1 MTPRSNRALQSTFKP
16 RAERA
21 TTPARHAPVARPV
34 VRVADM
40 PPRPQPQGFGS
51 AFFLFCL
58 FTFILIG
65 RPQDYLPALLPLRP
79 ALVMTA
85 LTVLV
90 TILTAASRPKRAGLL
105 HEGESRLYLLFFV
118 AMCISIP
125 FSVHRRVSFEAVIL
139 SYVVNVAFFALFILH
154 VDRMDKMRRIA
165 LVIVVSSFIFTVLA
179 LRNGTFFAG
188 RYRIGGGMYD
198 ANDIAFVEISLMA
211 FSTWVLVGA
220 FRWGAK
226 LAALA
231 SILLGSL
238 LTLYTASRGGLLG
251 LSTFFILFVMLGVP
265 RVKASMKLA
274 MCIALVGVAYM
285 NAGKINIERFS
296 TLGSIANDYNFE
308 EFGRAEIW
316 GRGVRMFTANPLTG
330 VGVQGFPIAIGAMRQ
345 QDNRIPVW
353 QAAHSAYL
361 QVLAETGIVGIGSF
375 VLLVGTCLVTFARVR
390 RRGKTLADPGIG
402 LLSGL
407 LLMGFIAQLIS
418 AVFLSQAYSMFFT
431 LMFAVSAALKR
442 IAAEAAPAQEAVPAT
457 RLMRPR

>member
-1 MTPRSNRALQSTFKP
+1 MTPRSNRALQSGFKP
-16 RAERA
+16 RAERVS
-21 TTPARHAPVARPV
+21 APMRQPPTVRPV
-34 VRVADM
+34 VRVAD
-40 PPRPQPQGFGS
+40 PQPVTQAQGFGS

-58 FTFILIG
+58 YTFILIG

-90 TILTAASRPKRAGLL
+90 TMLTAGARSRRTSLF
-105 HEGESRLYLLFFV
+105 HEGEARLYLLFFF

-125 FSVHRRVSFEAVIL
+125 FSVHRRISFEAVIL

-220 FRWGAK
+220 FGWGAK
-226 LAALA
+226 AAALA

-251 LSTFFILFVMLGVP
+251 LSTFFFFFIALGVP
-265 RVKASMKLA
+265 RVKASVKLA
-274 MCIALVGVAYM
+274 MCIALVGVAFM
-285 NAGKINIERFS
+285 NADKINIERFS
-296 TLGSIANDYNFE
+296 TLGSIENDYNFE

-316 GRGVRMFTANPLTG
+316 GRGVRMFTDNPLTG
-330 VGVQGFPIAIGAMRQ
+330 VGVQGFPIAIGAARLK
-345 QDNRIPVW
+345 DNRRPVW

-361 QVLAETGIVGIGSF
+361 QVLAETGIVGISSF
-375 VLLVGTCLVTFARVR
+375 ALLVFTCLITFGRIRRRSKTFA
-390 RRGKTLADPGIG
+390 DPNVG

-407 LLMGFIAQLIS
+407 LLMGFMAQLVS

-442 IAAEAAPAQEAVPAT
+442 IAADAAPAAGTIPPART
-457 RLMRPR
+457 GLR